1 MMKKIAAFALILLGS
16 FQAFSQ
22 APDYDDLKILFA
34 DGKYEK
40 LTKYADNYTQK
51 ENLKKD
57 PIPYVWLAKGL
68 HKISISGTKD
78 ENFKNAFKDAI
89 GAMTKAFKLDKD
101 STLMN
106 EFGDFI
112 AEFQVALGEYITND
126 LTAKDYAKASGW
138 AMKYSKISYH
148 PIGAQYIDGAAK
160 YRKAD
165 KGTAL
170 TIWKTADAEVA
181 KLIAKNEAI
190 SEWTE
195 ADLSLFRTGIF
206 STAEC
211 LIDGKQVPKAKALL
225 SKVEPLFAEDEE
237 FKTRSEELNALMK

>member
-1 MMKKIAAFALILLGS
+1 MKKIIALAALLIGS
-16 FQAFSQ
+16 LPVFSQ
-22 APDYDDLKILFA
+22 APDYNDLKILFA
-34 DGKYEK
+34 DGNYEK

-57 PIPYVWLAKGL
+57 PIPYIWLAKGL
-68 HKISISGTKD
+68 HKISVSGTKD
-78 ENFKNAFKDAI
+78 EKFKNAFKEAI
-89 GAMTKAFKLDKD
+89 GAMTKAFKIDKD

-106 EFGDFI
+106 EFGEFI
-112 AEFQVALGEYITND
+112 GEFQIAVSEYITND

-170 TIWKTADAEVA
+170 TIWKTAEVEIT
-181 KLIAKNEAI
+181 KMIAKNEDI
-190 SEWTE
+190 KEWGE
-195 ADLSLFRTGIF
+195 ADLALFRVGIF
-206 STAEC
+206 STVEC

-237 FKTRSEELNALMK
+237 FKTKAEELNALMN

>member
-1 MMKKIAAFALILLGS
+1 MKKIIALAILVSGS
-16 FQAFSQ
+16 FQVFGQ
-22 APDYDDLKILFA
+22 APDYNDLKILFA

-40 LTKYADNYTQK
+40 LIKYADNYTQK
-51 ENLKKD
+51 EDLKKD

-68 HKISISGTKD
+68 HKMSVSSSKD
-78 ENFKNAFKDAI
+78 EKFKNAFKEAI
-89 GAMTKAFKLDKD
+89 GAMTKAFKIDKD

-106 EFGDFI
+106 EFGEFI
-112 AEFQVALGEYITND
+112 GEFQVALSEYITND

-170 TIWKTADAEVA
+170 TIWKTADAEIT
-181 KLIAKNEAI
+181 KMIAKNEDI
-190 SEWTE
+190 KEWGE
-195 ADLSLFRTGIF
+195 ADLALFKVGIF
-206 STAEC
+206 STVEC
-211 LIDGKQVPKAKALL
+211 LIDGKQVPKAKTLL

-237 FKTRSEELNALMK
+237 FKTKAEELNALMN

>member
-1 MMKKIAAFALILLGS
+1 MKKIIALVILVSGS
-16 FQAFSQ
+16 FQVFGQ
-22 APDYDDLKILFA
+22 APDYNDLKILFA

-40 LTKYADNYTQK
+40 LIKYADNYTQK
-51 ENLKKD
+51 EDLKKD

-68 HKISISGTKD
+68 HKMSVSSSKD
-78 ENFKNAFKDAI
+78 EKFKNAFKEAI
-89 GAMTKAFKLDKD
+89 GAMTKAFKIDKD

-106 EFGDFI
+106 EFGEFI
-112 AEFQVALGEYITND
+112 GEFQVALSEYITND

-170 TIWKTADAEVA
+170 TIWKTADAEIT
-181 KLIAKNEAI
+181 KMIAKNEAV

-195 ADLSLFRTGIF
+195 ADLSLFKVGIF
-206 STAEC
+206 STVEC
-211 LIDGKQVPKAKALL
+211 LIDGKQVAKAKALL

-237 FKTRSEELNALMK
+237 FKTRAEELNALMN

>member
-1 MMKKIAAFALILLGS
+1 MCHEQRAQAQQFGFLL
-16 FQAFSQ
+16 AH
-22 APDYDDLKILFA
+22 
-34 DGKYEK
+34 
-40 LTKYADNYTQK
+40 
-51 ENLKKD
+51 NLC
-57 PIPYVWLAKGL
+57 VV
-68 HKISISGTKD
+68 SIFLVG
-78 ENFKNAFKDAI
+78 
-89 GAMTKAFKLDKD
+89 
-101 STLMN
+101 
-106 EFGDFI
+106 
-112 AEFQVALGEYITND
+112 
-126 LTAKDYAKASGW
+126 
-138 AMKYSKISYH
+138 ISYH

-206 STAEC
+206 STVEC